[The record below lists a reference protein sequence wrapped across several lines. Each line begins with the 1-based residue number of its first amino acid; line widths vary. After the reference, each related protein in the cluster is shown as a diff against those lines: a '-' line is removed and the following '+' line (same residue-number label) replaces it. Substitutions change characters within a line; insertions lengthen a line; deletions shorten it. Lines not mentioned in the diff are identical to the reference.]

1 MIYNNL
7 IPFIETLEKSFNLI
21 SIERQATLKQLSSAI
36 KESKAKFGF
45 AKIIVVCTHNSR
57 RSQLAQLW
65 LKTAAFYYNKTQ
77 IFTFSGG
84 TEATAFNDRMVD
96 SIKRAGFSV
105 HQLDNSTNPKYY
117 IPLSNQDNSLDILYS
132 KKISENYNPQQDY
145 IAVMVCTEADENCPY
160 LPLAE
165 KRISIPYTD
174 PKAFDDTDL
183 ESIKYDEKVKE
194 IGREMLFAI
203 KNS

>member
-7 IPFIETLEKSFNLI
+7 VPFIETLEKSFDLI

-160 LPLAE
+160 LPMAE

>member
-117 IPLSNQDNSLDILYS
+117 IPLSNQDNTLDILYS

-194 IGREMLFAI
+194 IGREMLFTI